1 MHCEM
6 SAFVGGIIV
15 NPHALTWA
23 NEALIIALTLQH
35 RVLSHFATA
44 ASVKAGDPSAT
55 VTTTKM

>member
-1 MHCEM
+1 M

-44 ASVKAGDPSAT
+44 ASVKAGDSSAT